1 MATLDTELDL
11 PLARKDNFARN
22 ASAGNL
28 GLAPDEPLYIA
39 VRFTGEIAMFQKSFT
54 KYYTDKGPEQLF
66 VLKATGKCIGISW
79 ARKRCAGPFE

>member
-11 PLARKDNFARN
+11 LLARKEYFARN
-22 ASAGNL
+22 ASAGTL
-28 GLAPDEPLYIA
+28 EIGPDEPLFIA
-39 VRFTGEIAMFQKSFT
+39 VRFTGEITMFQKSFT